1 MVITSKNMKNIILSL
16 LLLPLFANAQQSFT
30 INGDISNLKGSAKAY
45 LVLVKNG
52 AWKEIDSV
60 PISNGKFKF
69 TGTID
74 QPQQAI
80 LAVKREG
87 ALSNETPRDTRG
99 FFIEGSKISFVATD
113 SIKNASINGSLS
125 EKESK
130 ELQSLTSPLINIII
144 KLNNENGK
152 KAKDGT
158 YLKPIEER
166 KIASDSVQKLVA
178 EIKSIKVKFV
188 NAHLNSFIGLYTY
201 HNDILDSK
209 FDPLAV
215 EPTFHKFSAAL
226 KSSPLGQKTIEKIE
240 IGKRRQTG
248 IAATD
253 FTQNDLNGKPF
264 KLSSLRGKYVLVD
277 FWASWCV
284 PCRAE
289 NPNLVKAYQ
298 KLKDKNFEIVGVS
311 LDQGSK
317 DAWANAIKQD
327 GLPWIQVSDL
337 NGWKNEVALMYG
349 INSVPQNL
357 LINPQGVIIGKNLRG
372 EQLTEK
378 LFELI
383 K

>member
-1 MVITSKNMKNIILSL
+1 MKNIILSL
-16 LLLPLFANAQQSFT
+16 LLFPLFSNAQQSFT

-60 PISNGKFKF
+60 PITNGKFRLI
-69 TGTID
+69 GSLD

-87 ALSNETPRDTRG
+87 SLANQTPRDTRG
-99 FFIEGSKISFVATD
+99 FFIENSKISFTATD
-113 SIKNASINGSLS
+113 SIKNASISGSVA

-130 ELQSLTSPLINIII
+130 ELESLTSPLINTII
-144 KLNNENGK
+144 KLNNDNGK

-158 YLKPIEER
+158 YLKPLEER
-166 KIASDSVQKLVA
+166 KLAGDSVQKLVT

-188 NAHLNSFIGLYTY
+188 ISHLNSFIGLYTY
-201 HNDILDSK
+201 HNDILDAK
-209 FDPLAV
+209 FDPVAV

-226 KSSPLGQKTIEKIE
+226 KSSPLGIKTGEKLE

-357 LINPQGVIIGKNLRG
+357 LINPQGIIIGKNLRG
-372 EQLTEK
+372 EELTEK